1 VCHRLTLTHR
11 CSTDLIPVELQ
22 EGWQEFMKA
31 LLYGCLH
38 EAPEVLAH
46 EAASGKR
53 YLAGHIWQDQ
63 L

>member
-1 VCHRLTLTHR
+1 
-11 CSTDLIPVELQ
+11 VELQ

-53 YLAGHIWQDQ
+53 
-63 L
+63 